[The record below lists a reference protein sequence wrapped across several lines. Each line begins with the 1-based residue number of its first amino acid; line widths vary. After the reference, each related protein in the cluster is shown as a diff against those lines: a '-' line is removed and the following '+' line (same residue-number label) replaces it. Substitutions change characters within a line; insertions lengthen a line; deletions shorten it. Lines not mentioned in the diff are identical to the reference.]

1 MPSIS
6 IRHGVVIEAA
16 IQELV
21 MIWDIVDLVKLP
33 QMSVNQ
39 LPNRYDNVVRVI
51 DVDVSSDMRQA
62 FQEIAAIN

>member
-1 MPSIS
+1 MASFG
-6 IRHGVVIEAA
+6 IRHGVVIEAS

-21 MIWDIVDLVKLP
+21 MIWDFIDLVKLP

-39 LPNRYDNVVRVI
+39 LPNRSDNGVRVRS
-51 DVDVSSDMRQA
+51 VDISSDMRQA